1 MEIIE
6 FNGWKN
12 CIRLE
17 NLLVDLVITTDVG
30 PRIIRYGYLDEENEF
45 YEAPADQG
53 CTGGTDWRLYGGHRF
68 WHAPEVEGRTTVPD
82 NEPVAYEEHDDFV
95 RIIQPVEGV
104 TGIQKELDIR
114 LSPVD
119 THVRIVHRL
128 RNCGVWDVR
137 LSPWALSV
145 MAPGGTAILP
155 LPPRGTHPQN
165 LLPVSSLVLWAYTDL
180 SDPRWIWGRQYI
192 LARQDPLVQVPQKIG
207 ALLPGGW
214 MGYARRSHLFM
225 KKFAFEANV
234 EYPDM
239 GCSAE
244 VFMNDC
250 NLELETLGPLQTIAP
265 GGSIEHIEDWYLFRD
280 VPTPHND
287 SQVERHVLTKMVET
301 GV

>member
-17 NLLVDLVITTDVG
+17 NLLVDLVITTDIG
-30 PRIIRYGYLDEENEF
+30 PRVIRYGYLDEENEF
-45 YEAPADQG
+45 QEAPEDQG
-53 CTGGTDWRLYGGHRF
+53 KTGGSQWRPYGGHRL
-68 WHAPEVEGRTTVPD
+68 WHAPELAGRTNLPD
-82 NEPVAYEEHDDFV
+82 NDSVAYEDHGDFV
-95 RIIQPVEGV
+95 RVIQKTEAL
-104 TGIQKELDIR
+104 TGIQKEMDIR

-119 THVRIVHRL
+119 THVRVTHRL

-137 LSPWALSV
+137 LAPWALTV

-155 LPPRGTHPQN
+155 LPPRGSHPQDLQPAN
-165 LLPVSSLVLWAYTDL
+165 PLVLWAYTDL

-192 LARQDPLVQVPQKIG
+192 LARQDPLVKVPQKIG
-207 ALLPGGW
+207 ALIPSGW
-214 MGYARRSHLFM
+214 MGYARRSHLFI
-225 KKFAFEANV
+225 KKFAYDSQAN
-234 EYPDM
+234 YPDM

-244 VFMNDC
+244 VFICDSM
-250 NLELETLGPLQTIAP
+250 LELETLGQMQTIPPAAAV
-265 GGSIEHIEDWYLFRD
+265 EHIEDWYLFRD

-287 SQVERHVLTKMVET
+287 SQVERHILTKMVET